1 MAVGLKSTP
10 NIHVVDNT
18 AFLVIEKSIYNTK
31 EGIRR
36 GLLDVA
42 PEIEREVVR
51 MIKEPPK
58 TGRLYSFG
66 GRIHQASAPGEAPAD
81 LTGQLAESVGSEVT
95 SPTQLVIGDDISA
108 PHGEWMEFG
117 TDDGRIAPRPHL
129 KPAALSKAREVGQ
142 SLNRGVKREL
152 GKVHK

>member
-10 NIHVVDNT
+10 NIKVVDNT
-18 AFLVIEKSIYNTK
+18 AFLVIEKALCNTK

-51 MIKEPPK
+51 RIKSPPK
-58 TGRLYSFG
+58 TGRLYSFN

-117 TDDGRIAPRPHL
+117 TTDGRIAPRPHL
-129 KPAALSKAREVGQ
+129 KPAALSKAREVEQ
-142 SLNRGVKREL
+142 AINRGVKREL
-152 GKVHK
+152 GKIHR